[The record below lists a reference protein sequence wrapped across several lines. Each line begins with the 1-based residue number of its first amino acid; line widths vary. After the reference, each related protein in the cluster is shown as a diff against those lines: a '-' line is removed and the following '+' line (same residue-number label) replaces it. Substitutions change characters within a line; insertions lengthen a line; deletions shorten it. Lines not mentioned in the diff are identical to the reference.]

1 MTESIFRKRAI
12 MPIVNEAQSI
22 VENLKTFAGYIRSVD
37 ETVAAVENITKNL
50 QYGLVKQSKSIG
62 SFIRSKTS
70 RLFDRTKN
78 IKLFKRDK
86 GVKGV

>member
-1 MTESIFRKRAI
+1 MCIRDR
-12 MPIVNEAQSI
+12 
-22 VENLKTFAGYIRSVD
+22 YIRYAN
-37 ETVAAVENITKNL
+37 ETVAVVENITKNL

-62 SFIRSKTS
+62 AFVRSKTGK
-70 RLFDRTKN
+70 LFDRTKN